1 MSTPNNRRRDP
12 GGLSAEAV
20 LVWIAVVLVVVVV
33 GSVYAAMHLGHRFAG
48 TGTEVPADPFSVLF
62 GLLGGDLT
70 WPGAAGW
77 WVLGVMGA
85 LLLALG
91 VLIGLALRRM
101 RRRRSRVDRAAS
113 YMGRGRDVEDL
124 SRKSVTAKAERLG
137 VSGAPGVPI
146 GRTVAA
152 GQQLYGSWED
162 MHIDIWGPR
171 TGKTTSR
178 AVPAILDA
186 PGSVLVLSLIH
197 I

>member
-77 WVLGVMGA
+77 
-85 LLLALG
+85 
-91 VLIGLALRRM
+91 
-101 RRRRSRVDRAAS
+101 SDRDPVCPA
-113 YMGRGRDVEDL
+113 GFCFL
-124 SRKSVTAKAERLG
+124 S
-137 VSGAPGVPI
+137 
-146 GRTVAA
+146 
-152 GQQLYGSWED
+152 
-162 MHIDIWGPR
+162 
-171 TGKTTSR
+171 
-178 AVPAILDA
+178 
-186 PGSVLVLSLIH
+186 
-197 I
+197 

>member
-48 TGTEVPADPFSVLF
+48 TGTSVPADPFSVLF

-91 VLIGLALRRM
+91 VLAQPV
-101 RRRRSRVDRAAS
+101 SPASVVPAAAARAE
-113 YMGRGRDVEDL
+113 VF
-124 SRKSVTAKAERLG
+124 RKSRLLII
-137 VSGAPGVPI
+137 VVRPLSYFC
-146 GRTVAA
+146 AA
-152 GQQLYGSWED
+152 YQ
-162 MHIDIWGPR
+162 
-171 TGKTTSR
+171 
-178 AVPAILDA
+178 AVM
-186 PGSVLVLSLIH
+186 SSS
-197 I
+197 